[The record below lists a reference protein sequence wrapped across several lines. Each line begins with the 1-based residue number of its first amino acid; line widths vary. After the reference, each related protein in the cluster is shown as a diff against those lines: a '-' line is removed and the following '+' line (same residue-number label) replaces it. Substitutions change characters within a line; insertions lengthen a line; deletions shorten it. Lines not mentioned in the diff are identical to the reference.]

1 MKKSAPNKD
10 GRTPRSVWSAPGLP
24 ALLQRPR
31 LPAPPKCGSKLHAPS
46 AGATYQVLLS
56 GAKRLECVRLA
67 GAFSPRATTSTTTHA
82 SKSGSKLHALQTLAR
97 GSAILGAC
105 LREAFGVRPACR
117 RFFAARDHFHH
128 YPRLQKREQA
138 PRTPNA
144 GAPFS
149 DPRRVFTRSVW
160 SASGLPALFRRA
172 RPLPP
177 LPTPPKAGA
186 SSTHSKRWRAL

>member
-10 GRTPRSVWSAPGLP
+10 GRTPRSVWSAPGLL
-24 ALLQRPR
+24 ALLQRPRLRPR

-97 GSAILGAC
+97 PL
-105 LREAFGVRPACR
+105 L
-117 RFFAARDHFHH
+117 
-128 YPRLQKREQA
+128 
-138 PRTPNA
+138 
-144 GAPFS
+144 
-149 DPRRVFTRSVW
+149 
-160 SASGLPALFRRA
+160 
-172 RPLPP
+172 PLPE
-177 LPTPPKAGA
+177 
-186 SSTHSKRWRAL
+186 THLA

>member
-82 SKSGSKLHALQTLAR
+82 SKSESKLHALQTLAR
-97 GSAILGAC
+97 PL
-105 LREAFGVRPACR
+105 L
-117 RFFAARDHFHH
+117 
-128 YPRLQKREQA
+128 
-138 PRTPNA
+138 
-144 GAPFS
+144 
-149 DPRRVFTRSVW
+149 
-160 SASGLPALFRRA
+160 
-172 RPLPP
+172 PLPETHLAFP
-177 LPTPPKAGA
+177 LFSYA
-186 SSTHSKRWRAL
+186 HSQNQKGTS